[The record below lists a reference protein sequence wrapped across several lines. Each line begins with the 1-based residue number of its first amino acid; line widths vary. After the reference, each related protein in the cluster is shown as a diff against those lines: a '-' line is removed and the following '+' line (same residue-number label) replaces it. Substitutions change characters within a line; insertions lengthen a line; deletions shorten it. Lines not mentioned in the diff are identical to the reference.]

1 MIIKVKLFATLRNG
15 RGKILELDV
24 NNQSEINEVIDLLNI
39 KKSDIAILLLN
50 GLDAEFNQKLKE
62 NDTLSIFPPVGGDN
76 E

>member
-62 NDTLSIFPPVGGDN
+62 NDTLSIFPPVGGG
-76 E
+76 